1 MKVDI
6 IRCIEIVPKRHAF
19 KARSYNNA
27 ELKNWVDF
35 GSVRKDF
42 SNYAFG
48 VIPLDCNSFLN
59 ILFIHVAKLVSPS
72 LAASSSSCCRNS
84 SVNRIWYCGDLFS
97 FGVDMVLTLYYY
109 NYMVTTIIMVTTK
122 KTIPRSAGTLPRDLT
137 TITLNEV
144 MIMANRYDSVHLCA
158 RQSKIYKSSKKHLHN
173 LNHLGYIDNALAKSK
188 DRIGTLNSY
197 LATHDAQSVFFCV
210 NACAHLFINI
220 SSMVALV
227 GQPKGWLGHRVTSS
241 SNPANVTAKEIGT
254 SCGDYVNNY
263 SEAVTMTTIPTPVIS
278 NQKLFKFYYLST
290 AQVVQTTATTECQAR
305 KSLGKSSLIFIA
317 RIRLYPMVKNSINF
331 GRV

>member
-1 MKVDI
+1 MTVDI

-19 KARSYNNA
+19 KARSYNSA

-35 GSVRKDF
+35 GSVRKNF

-144 MIMANRYDSVHLCA
+144 MIMANRYDNARLCA
-158 RQSKIYKSSKKHLHN
+158 KQSKIYK
-173 LNHLGYIDNALAKSK
+173 
-188 DRIGTLNSY
+188 
-197 LATHDAQSVFFCV
+197 
-210 NACAHLFINI
+210 
-220 SSMVALV
+220 
-227 GQPKGWLGHRVTSS
+227 
-241 SNPANVTAKEIGT
+241 
-254 SCGDYVNNY
+254 
-263 SEAVTMTTIPTPVIS
+263 
-278 NQKLFKFYYLST
+278 FYDLST
-290 AQVVQTTATTECQAR
+290 AQVIETIATTECQAR
-305 KSLGKSSLIFIA
+305 KSLGKSSLIFISVICLHPVIDQA
-317 RIRLYPMVKNSINF
+317 RSF
-331 GRV
+331 GGYGHE

>member
-1 MKVDI
+1 MTVEI
-6 IRCIEIVPKRHAF
+6 IKCIEIVPKRHAF
-19 KARSYNNA
+19 KARSYNSA
-27 ELKNWVDF
+27 ELKNGVDF
-35 GSVRKDF
+35 GSVRKNF

-144 MIMANRYDSVHLCA
+144 MIMANRYDSAHLRA
-158 RQSKIYKSSKKHLHN
+158 EQSKLY
-173 LNHLGYIDNALAKSK
+173 
-188 DRIGTLNSY
+188 
-197 LATHDAQSVFFCV
+197 
-210 NACAHLFINI
+210 
-220 SSMVALV
+220 
-227 GQPKGWLGHRVTSS
+227 
-241 SNPANVTAKEIGT
+241 
-254 SCGDYVNNY
+254 
-263 SEAVTMTTIPTPVIS
+263 
-278 NQKLFKFYYLST
+278 KFYDLST
-290 AQVVQTTATTECQAR
+290 AQVIQTTATTERQAR
-305 KSLGKSSLIFIA
+305 KILGRRSLIFIA
-317 RIRLYPMVKNSINF
+317 RIRITPIIEQARTWGGCYHE
-331 GRV
+331 